1 MPRSTRLA
9 VILMIGAVTA
19 CAEDAAAPTAPAG
32 TPSFAAQAGGDT
44 PVTTTVA
51 DADLT
56 IAPELQIRSD
66 GLGAYVNSSKL
77 SSVIQGSGAWVLDS
91 YYPHNATRKI
101 FLEFSLPIAGSGP
114 GGGAPVAVPS
124 GLYKVRAI
132 SRCNLLGTSF
142 LTLAPG
148 ASMPCPL
155 HVAFDYNGVSYAVQ
169 MNPGPSGVD
178 PAPETNYA
186 TITCV
191 TPSSGSGP
199 CTAWTI
205 TPSGAGGQNVARLI
219 KYVVVSK
226 NTTRPVN
233 QGDFYFSFR
242 IGVTN
247 P

>member
-1 MPRSTRLA
+1 MPRTTRFA
-9 VILMIGAVTA
+9 VILMIGALTA
-19 CAEDAAAPTAPAG
+19 CAEYNSDATSPG
-32 TPSFAAQAGGDT
+32 EVLFAAGGSKDT
-44 PVTTTVA
+44 PVTSTISDNDV
-51 DADLT
+51 T
-56 IAPELQIRSD
+56 IAPALQIRSD
-66 GLGAYVNSSKL
+66 AFGAYTNSNTL
-77 SSVIQGSGAWVLDS
+77 TSVIQDIGAWVLDS
-91 YYPHNATRKI
+91 YYPRNSTRKV
-101 FLEFSLPIAGSGP
+101 FLEFSLPKAGSGP

-124 GLYKVRAI
+124 GLYKVRII
-132 SRCNLLGTSF
+132 SRCNILGTSF

-155 HVAFDYNGVSYAVQ
+155 HVAFDYSGVSYAVQ

-186 TITCV
+186 TITCT

-219 KYVVVSK
+219 KYVATGK
-226 NTTRPVN
+226 NTTTPVN